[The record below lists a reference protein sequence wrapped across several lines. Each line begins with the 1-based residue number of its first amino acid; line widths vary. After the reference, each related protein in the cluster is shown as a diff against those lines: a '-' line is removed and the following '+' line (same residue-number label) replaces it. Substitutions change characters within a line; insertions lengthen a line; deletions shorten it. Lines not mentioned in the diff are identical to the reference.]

1 MAQQRQ
7 IWASIGTAFL
17 ACAAPGA
24 LADDDTEKVGL
35 AAALG
40 LTAADGK
47 TTLGEG
53 AGAIE
58 AALLETDAINQAGA
72 IIAALAQ
79 TKRTGNILLVTK
91 GEAIN
96 AAAYAAIKRRITAL
110 TGYMANTPCPPPP
123 AAVRTNTKKKDK
135 NNNEMNGALPLD
147 GSEEEEKDSKTRTGL
162 SVADIVPALATSTS
176 FSSIALTVEDRAIL
190 SAILLNRNAML
201 KSGATPSIPA
211 RWQAADLTA
220 RADSDVAS
228 NITFIIPSELQGDPA
243 NSQIL
248 NAYNNMLKEADSK
261 RYCSG
266 RDEKVKAAIS
276 AVEAYAQ
283 SLNAV
288 ADKAPVAPL
297 SLAIQQEKL
306 YQTSAPKILRVS
318 VEQSGGTSRTSSGIW
333 YTLGFPNAAKVSAGL
348 IVSFRL
354 IDTRS
359 GTTESAGIVRCALP
373 YAGLRSIKHFAKPE
387 LETGEQGV
395 PPRKA
400 TCSYIAG

>member
-58 AALLETDAINQAGA
+58 AALLETDAINHAGA

-96 AAAYAAIKRRITAL
+96 AAAYAAIKRRIAAL

-123 AAVRTNTKKKDK
+123 APAGTNKKDDK
-135 NNNEMNGALPLD
+135 SSLKPSSTDASADVQE
-147 GSEEEEKDSKTRTGL
+147 DSKTRTGL

-333 YTLGFPNAAKVSAGL
+333 YTLGFPGAATVSAGL
-348 IVSFRL
+348 LVSFRL
-354 IDTRS
+354 IDTS
-359 GTTESAGIVRCALP
+359 TGKTEMSGIVRCAVP
-373 YAGLRSIKHFAKPE
+373 YASLRSIKHFAKPE

-400 TCSYIAG
+400 SCSYIAG